1 MRRNSNTWQN
11 GKLLLLAFAIS
22 IPFWWG
28 INLFSETISTM
39 SLGWQLRTNPEIL
52 QAYAAQEALNQKLQQ
67 AYPLRQKGST
77 ALQVNA
83 RAAQSTLV
91 KPDGAAKALFEQN
104 QETPTLIASLTK
116 LMTAFVAMERYSADQ
131 QVTITPEIVFVEGNS
146 GQLRQWQVF
155 TIRDLLYI
163 ALIESSN
170 DAATALTQPAGYDA
184 FIEAMNAK
192 AANLDMQTALF
203 ANPTGLDTLGGNYAS
218 ASDLTKLAIHLKNTY
233 PQIFDIL
240 SQQQF
245 PIRMANGKFHHTL
258 INTNQLLGYKEWPA
272 KILGGKTGWTPAAKQ
287 SLLLVAESPDKQGYI
302 VNVILGSDDRFG
314 EMKKLLAW
322 NLASYQWN
330 LEQ

>member
-1 MRRNSNTWQN
+1 M
-11 GKLLLLAFAIS
+11 LLVAAFVVS
-22 IPFWWG
+22 IPAWWG
-28 INLFSETISTM
+28 IDVLSSAASKALLAWE
-39 SLGWQLRTNPEIL
+39 LRTNPEIL
-52 QAYAAQEALNQKLQQ
+52 QAYAAQESLNQKLLD
-67 AYPLRQKGST
+67 AYPLPQKGTSS
-77 ALQVNA
+77 LFIQA

-91 KPDGAAKALFEQN
+91 KKDGTQKILFRQN
-104 QETPTLIASLTK
+104 AETPVLIASLTK
-116 LMTAFVAMERYSADQ
+116 LMTAFVIMERYSADQ
-131 QVTITPEIVFVEGNS
+131 QVTITPEIVFVEGSS
-146 GQLRQWQVF
+146 GQLQQWQVF

-184 FIEAMNAK
+184 FIGAMNQE
-192 AANLDMQTALF
+192 AANLDMQTAF
-203 ANPTGLDTLGGNYAS
+203 FVNPTGLDALGGNYAS
-218 ASDLTKLAIHLKNTY
+218 TQDLTKLAIHLKNTY

-258 INTNQLLGYKEWPA
+258 INTNQLLGYKEWPG